1 MKKRMTIF
9 DKMKYELAVFLYL
22 SLMFIPAYKKL
33 GIDSDSQLLEGLILA
48 FGAVFIIF
56 ASFLSGRLI
65 GQTAEG
71 GKDVTAFFLLLFLVL
86 PYTAAAFNSRL
97 VYIDRLSIF
106 ILVLALSLLNK
117 KGFKWLL
124 PGLLLLALALN
135 RQFVFF
141 YIPFIFVILLD
152 HAHKNNFSKQSL
164 AFVATCFLSLA
175 IFASY
180 FYLNPVLNLPALEAG
195 TADVG
200 LYKSALTFILFVSP
214 LLLIFLATWIKAT
227 KNATDKFEKFIFL
240 ICLAILL
247 FDLGFLFFFNYGMRQ
262 KTALLIVQFFFIFY
276 FLHNKNSTVLI
287 FTDKI
292 ANFLEK
298 HTYLALVFVAYGA
311 MPYMALATGTIW
323 DLILG
328 PLDRRL
334 F

>member
-1 MKKRMTIF
+1 MTIF

-22 SLMFIPAYKKL
+22 SLMFIPSYKKL
-33 GIDSDSQLLEGLILA
+33 GIAFDSPLLEGFILA

-56 ASFLSGRLI
+56 ASFLAGRLI

-71 GKDVTAFFLLLFLVL
+71 GKDVTAFFILLFLAL

-117 KGFKWLL
+117 KVFKWLL

-135 RQFVFF
+135 RQFVFL
-141 YIPFIFVILLD
+141 YMPFIFVILLD
-152 HAHKNNFSKQSL
+152 HARINNFSKQSL
-164 AFVATCFLSLA
+164 AFVATCFLCMA

-180 FYLNPVLNLPALEAG
+180 FYLKPLLNLPALEAG
-195 TADVG
+195 AADAG
-200 LYKSALTFILFVSP
+200 LYKAALAFILFTSP
-214 LLLIFLATWIKAT
+214 LLLIFFATWIKVI
-227 KNATDKFEKFIFL
+227 KNATDKLEKFIFL
-240 ICLAILL
+240 LCIFLLLVGLSLL
-247 FDLGFLFFFNYGMRQ
+247 FVPNYSARQ
-262 KTALLIVQFFFIFY
+262 KTALLIAQFFLLFY
-276 FLHNKNSTVLI
+276 FLHNKNSAVLL

-298 HTYLALVFVAYGA
+298 HTYLALVFVAYCA
-311 MPYMALATGTIW
+311 IPYMALETGPW
-323 DLILG
+323 WELILDT
-328 PLDRRL
+328 LDRRL